1 MENTPKP
8 SPDGLMLGVGLDN
21 QDGHKR
27 VTKGDNFYLVG
38 GSEETHERMKR
49 RSRSMRSWRAK
60 ASIFPSFL
68 RRNLPKSF
76 VRLPANRRPP
86 GRFAILPAAGKKTN
100 IFSAGLDIRDTFCH
114 NICVIQFLKKYF
126 GSYFGGSD
134 AQRRYGRKTGRP
146 EIIAV

>member
-1 MENTPKP
+1 MNGGTETAIKVNEK
-8 SPDGLMLGVGLDN
+8 LA
-21 QDGHKR
+21 R
-27 VTKGDNFYLVG
+27 KGNASF
-38 GSEETHERMKR
+38 
-49 RSRSMRSWRAK
+49 RAFS
-60 ASIFPSFL
+60 AEI
-68 RRNLPKSF
+68 LPKSF

-134 AQRRYGRKTGRP
+134 AQRR
-146 EIIAV
+146 